1 MNIELA
7 RTFLA
12 VLHHQSFSRAAES
25 LHITQ
30 TAVTTR
36 MQSLE
41 QQLGCQLMRRDRG
54 GTSLTAQGESFVSY
68 AKQLL
73 QTWERARDEVPRV
86 RQVQSKL
93 NIGTELSLWN
103 PLLLEWLIWLR
114 ANIPTA
120 TIQAKVELAAS
131 LVDKVLLNVMD
142 VAVLHSPQYHPQ
154 LKVELLMEETLI
166 LVTSTAEQTGKESYV
181 NIDWGPEF
189 SLHHDQTF
197 PELMHSNLSVGLGPL
212 ALYYILRAG
221 GSGYFRNRVIQ
232 PYLKNGQLVKVA
244 NAPEFR
250 YPIYVTIAK
259 DNDDELIEKAL
270 AGLRFAMKNDDGPWL
285 V

>member
-41 QQLGCQLMRRDRG
+41 QHLGCQLMRRDRG
-54 GTSLTAQGESFVSY
+54 GTSLTAQGESFVPY

-73 QTWERARDEVPRV
+73 QTWERARDEVPAV
-86 RQVQSKL
+86 RQAQSKL
-93 NIGTELSLWN
+93 HIGAELSLWN

-114 ANIPTA
+114 AKIPA
-120 TIQAKVELAAS
+120 AAVQAKVELAES
-131 LVDKVLLNVMD
+131 LVEKVLLNVID

-166 LVTSTAEQTGKESYV
+166 LVSSTSEQTGKENYLNV
-181 NIDWGPEF
+181 DWGPEF

-197 PELMHSNLSVGLGPL
+197 PELMHSKLSVGLGPL
-212 ALYYILRAG
+212 ALHYILRAG
-221 GSGYFRNRVIQ
+221 GSGYFRKRVIE
-232 PYLKNGQLVKVA
+232 PYIKTGQLLKVA

-250 YPIYVTIAK
+250 YPVYVTLAK
-259 DNDDELIEKAL
+259 ANDDELIEEAL
-270 AGLRFAMKNDDGPWL
+270 TGLRYAMKNDIGPWL